1 MKTKHILFVIAG
13 AFLTLTS
20 CIDDLETKPLNEW
33 EMTSETVYGADKDAY
48 VQGLARLYFNFVT
61 NDTTDLLVSDG
72 GASELIRSFWSC
84 QEVST
89 DEAKVA
95 WTDAWCNAINNNAWS
110 DSENDM
116 VYAVF
121 VRTLQGVTFV
131 NEYLRQTAPDRLAA
145 RGVGEE
151 LAAEIEGFRA
161 EARFLRAYFY
171 WMAMDIFGDVPFTD
185 ENSLI
190 GAEAPKQKPR
200 AEVYNFIVNELTELA
215 AENSAMP
222 EARNTLHRPRADKGS
237 VLGLLARVYLNAEVY
252 TGTPAWKECKEV
264 CEQIF
269 DLGYVLCSNYE
280 HLFRGDNGENPDAF
294 NEFLFYIAYDEDKAQ
309 SWGGGTFLTCAA
321 IGSDEKVETVK
332 EFEQEVDEDGNP
344 VFDEDGNPVW
354 KQEMDKD
361 GNPKF
366 DEDGN
371 PVYKTVDI
379 PVAARNGAGGG
390 WNGLH
395 IHDHFVT
402 THFNPTNVTWG
413 GEDGTYTIA
422 DKRGANVFVTAR
434 REKDITKL
442 QDTFFQGWGC
452 WKFNNIPHN
461 EDGRQYHER
470 TETPDKSTNIDYP
483 LIRLGEIYLIYAEA
497 CSRLGQGGTAQAKM
511 NELAER
517 TGMPAI
523 TVPATWSDEAMKLF
537 REERARELFWEGH
550 RRTDLIRYNCFTSA
564 DYLWPFKGGDK
575 DGKAFEDY
583 KKLFAI
589 PSSQILAFDGNLKN
603 PEGY

>member
-13 AFLTLTS
+13 ALLTLTS
-20 CIDDLETKPLNEW
+20 CVDDLETLPLNEW
-33 EMTSETVYGADKDAY
+33 DVTSETVYGADKDAY

-84 QEVST
+84 QEAST
-89 DEAKVA
+89 DEVKVA
-95 WTDAWCNAINNNAWS
+95 WGDAWCNAINNNAWD

-121 VRTLQGVTFV
+121 VRTLQGITFV
-131 NEYLRQTAPDRLAA
+131 NEYLRQTTSDKLAA
-145 RGVGEE
+145 RGVDEE

-171 WMAMDIFGDVPFTD
+171 WMAMDIFGDVPFTTED
-185 ENSLI
+185 SPF

-200 AEVYNFIVNELTELA
+200 AEVYQFIVDELKALA
-215 AENSAMP
+215 ADGSAMP
-222 EARNTLHRPRADKGS
+222 EAQSNRPRADKGS

-252 TGTPAWKECKEV
+252 TGTAAWAECKAV

-269 DLGYVLCSNYE
+269 GLNYALCSDYE
-280 HLFRGDNGENPDAF
+280 HLFRGDNGENSDAF
-294 NEFLFYIAYDEDKAQ
+294 NEFLFYASYDQDKAQ

-321 IGSDEKVETVK
+321 LGSEER
-332 EFEQEVDEDGNP
+332 FEMNADNV
-344 VFDEDGNPVW
+344 
-354 KQEMDKD
+354 
-361 GNPKF
+361 
-366 DEDGN
+366 
-371 PVYKTVDI
+371 
-379 PVAARNGAGGG
+379 PVASRNGAGGG

-395 IHDHFVT
+395 IHEYFVN
-402 THFNPTNVTWG
+402 THFNPTDVTWG
-413 GEDGTYTIA
+413 ENGTYTIA

-434 REKDITKL
+434 REKGDFDQL
-442 QDTFFQGWGC
+442 LNTFYEGYGC
-452 WKFNNIPHN
+452 WKFNNIPHD
-461 EDGRQYHER
+461 ESGEEFHAR
-470 TETPDKSTNIDYP
+470 TGTPDKSTNIDYP

-497 CSRLGQGGTAQAKM
+497 CSRLGKGGTAQAKM

-589 PSSQILAFDGNLKN
+589 PSSQILANPELKN